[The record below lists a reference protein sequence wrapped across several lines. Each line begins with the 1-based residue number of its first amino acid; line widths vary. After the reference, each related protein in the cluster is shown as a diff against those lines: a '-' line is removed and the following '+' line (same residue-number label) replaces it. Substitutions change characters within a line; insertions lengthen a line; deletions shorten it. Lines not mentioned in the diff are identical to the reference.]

1 MRYIALDGT
10 GHFRTFKGIL
20 NGKTPYVPEKIPLID
35 PDILSE
41 KDFFLRFQELLNPYF
56 DNDPQL
62 KNILPKI
69 SPDLGSLQ
77 TIDNQF
83 AFWQPKYHF
92 SDLSFSLLANIFEE
106 YAPQYLKKPLNL
118 IGTTTNTGFSFCR
131 AFPLEQKNI
140 FLPETVFSIPE
151 SNELTNIFQVNT
163 DPKTWH
169 TTKNTFLKEVP
180 VRLDSSNFIIILG
193 YMGLI
198 IHALHETERK
208 RLRFYNDPVDIAVPA
223 DNLEYLLAAYYLS
236 ISPLPI
242 RKIIALSSEHR
253 TVHTLLSRG
262 IFNLDT
268 MQDSAFFLSLY
279 RLLFEI
285 SRGSIE
291 KVTLWAKE
299 LAQTKTFKI
308 DAKSFDKMQK
318 IFLSGF
324 ISKRKLTDVQE
335 VFTNLGLNSSIFSQ
349 AAYAFSRETGIFTLS
364 FEPYNNQIES
374 SSIAK
379 MINTQDMLQY
389 VTQ

>member
-20 NGKTPYVPEKIPLID
+20 NGKTPFVPEKIPLID

-41 KDFFLRFQELLNPYF
+41 KDFALRFQELLNPYF

-69 SPDLGSLQ
+69 SPDLGSLH
-77 TIDNQF
+77 TVDNQF

-106 YAPQYLKKPLNL
+106 YAPQFLNAPLNF
-118 IGTTTNTGFSFCR
+118 IGSTTNTGFSLCR
-131 AFPLEQKNI
+131 AFPVEKKNI
-140 FLPETVFSIPE
+140 FLPENAFSIPE

-163 DPKTWH
+163 DPKTWN
-169 TTKNTFLKEVP
+169 TAKNTFLKQVP
-180 VRLDSSNFIIILG
+180 IRLDSANFIIILG

-198 IHALHETERK
+198 IHALHETEKK

-253 TVHTLLSRG
+253 IVHTLLRRG
-262 IFNLDT
+262 VFNLDT
-268 MQDSAFFLSLY
+268 IQDSGFFVSLY
-279 RLLFEI
+279 RMLFEI
-285 SRGSIE
+285 SRGSME
-291 KVTLWAKE
+291 KITLWSKE

-308 DAKSFDKMQK
+308 DAKSFDKIQQT
-318 IFLSGF
+318 FLSSF
-324 ISKRKLTDVQE
+324 ISKRKLTDIPE
-335 VFTNLGLNSSIFSQ
+335 IFSNLGLNSTIFSH

-364 FEPYNNQIES
+364 FEPYNNQIKS
-374 SSIAK
+374 SSTPKITS
-379 MINTQDMLQY
+379 TQDMLSY
-389 VTQ
+389 LTQ